1 MNKPLQPRT
10 PSDSAKSA
18 EQSKGNNSGGKQSTV
33 KIERNSQKGETAQT
47 SDKHE
52 SSQQR
57 HAKVEKPV
65 VDRSPKK
72 S

>member
-10 PSDSAKSA
+10 PSDLAKSA

-47 SDKHE
+47 SDKHLLE
-52 SSQQR
+52 LPEIALFHLPLLPS
-57 HAKVEKPV
+57 
-65 VDRSPKK
+65 D
-72 S
+72 

>member
-10 PSDSAKSA
+10 PSDSARSA
-18 EQSKGNNSGGKQSTV
+18 EQSKNNSSGGKQSTV
-33 KIERNSQKGETAQT
+33 KTERNSQKGENVQT

-52 SSQQR
+52 RSQQK
-57 HAKVEKPV
+57 HAQVEKPV